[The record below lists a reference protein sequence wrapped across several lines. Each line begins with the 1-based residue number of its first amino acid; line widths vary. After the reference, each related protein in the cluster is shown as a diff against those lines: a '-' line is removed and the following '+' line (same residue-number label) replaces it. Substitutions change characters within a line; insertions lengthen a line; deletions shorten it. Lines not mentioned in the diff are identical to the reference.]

1 MTKDMA
7 SSLCQRFL
15 EARFIESADGKHQQ
29 IYTMKGS
36 VWQLTPKGI
45 SSLDQF
51 CGIYNAFLARGSPCE
66 LNIDHQLR
74 NNLATRM
81 TKVVGQ
87 GVAMIA
93 TLHEITTLFEDAQNA
108 VFVLMAVCRNSFET
122 PNRAGPGEPRL
133 ECGRCREP
141 LPRPHS

>member
-7 SSLCQRFL
+7 RSLCQRFL
-15 EARFIESADGKHQQ
+15 EARFIQSADGKHQQ

-51 CGIYNAFLARGSPCE
+51 CGIYNAFLERGSPCE

-108 VFVLMAVCRNSFET
+108 VFVLMAVDSVPKFLRNPKSS
-122 PNRAGPGEPRL
+122 
-133 ECGRCREP
+133 
-141 LPRPHS
+141 RPWRTTT